1 MNTKGYEYHNSLKK
15 DFEKFDS
22 REISVFNSQ
31 KLNFTSMKN
40 LIVGLRA
47 ISRGTVISHE
57 APDI

>member
-1 MNTKGYEYHNSLKK
+1 MVHNSLKK

-31 KLNFTSMKN
+31 KLNFASMKN
-40 LIVGLRA
+40 LIVGHRA